1 MADHGK
7 LIEAHDRALGEAR
20 RAETRVGDLERHA
33 DDLKR
38 EVEALR
44 AEIAHTRELGAQA
57 RQAADERRE
66 ELEAVLRELM
76 PFSGRAYEPGA
87 ALEAARRVRSA
98 YEEEQTGGADDV
110 VLPRACVAELV
121 EALEGAWWV
130 KAAAALSRMS
140 DALIEGGS

>member
-20 RAETRVGDLERHA
+20 RAETRAGDLERHA

-38 EVEALR
+38 EVETLR
-44 AEIAHTRELGAQA
+44 ALGAQA

-76 PFSGRAYEPGA
+76 PFSDRAYEPGA

-98 YEEEQTGGADDV
+98 YEEEQTGGDDDV